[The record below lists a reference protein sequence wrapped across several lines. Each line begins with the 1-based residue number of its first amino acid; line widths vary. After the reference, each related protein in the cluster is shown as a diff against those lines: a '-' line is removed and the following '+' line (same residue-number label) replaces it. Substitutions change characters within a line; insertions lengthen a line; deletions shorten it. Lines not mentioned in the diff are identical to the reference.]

1 MSSEKMVV
9 AGKVAGEDEV
19 VGVTGYLFNKFF
31 DTLNGRF

>member
-9 AGKVAGEDEV
+9 AGKVVGEDEV
-19 VGVTGYLFNKFF
+19 VRVTGYLFNKFF